1 MALKERVTILE
12 KTYSELVKKLDN
24 HCKAHLIDRIV
35 QSISLFGMIL
45 IIFLLKI
52 VIFK

>member
-12 KTYSELVKKLDN
+12 NKVVDLIKKIDN
-24 HCKAHLIDRIV
+24 HCRAHLIDRIV
-35 QSISLFGMIL
+35 QSLSLTGMIL

>member
-12 KTYSELVKKLDN
+12 SRVVDLIKKIDN
-24 HCKAHLIDRIV
+24 HCKAHLIDRVV
-35 QSISLFGMIL
+35 QSLSLGGMIL

-52 VIFK
+52 AIFK

>member
-12 KTYSELVKKLDN
+12 NKVVELIKKIDN
-24 HCKAHLIDRIV
+24 HCKAHLIDRII
-35 QSISLFGMIL
+35 QSLGLLGMIL
-45 IIFLLKI
+45 IIFLLKT